1 MHITGLLH
9 DQNHTK
15 YYKVKNSWGTD
26 ETRVANGGYV
36 YFSESYMRL
45 KAISITVHQ
54 DAVPKSTAK
63 SLSL

>member
-1 MHITGLLH
+1 MHITGMLR
-9 DQNHTK
+9 DQNGTK

-36 YFSESYMRL
+36 YFSEAYMRL

-54 DAVPKSTAK
+54 DAVPKSTAQN
-63 SLSL
+63 LSL